1 MLSNCGTCGSD
12 RLVKVELARTLMNCV
27 IAWRWG
33 QDWSADNVRSVEGGN
48 FKLWIE
54 EHGQFEYSHW
64 RPRSLQ
70 KESIQSTEDIDPI
83 HPNPIQ

>member
-1 MLSNCGTCGSD
+1 MLSDCGTCGSD

-33 QDWSADNVRSVEGGN
+33 QDWSADNVSCGGEEGIRSVEGRN

-54 EHGQFEYSHW
+54 EHGLARHYYFSYVK
-64 RPRSLQ
+64 LTCY
-70 KESIQSTEDIDPI
+70 IYG
-83 HPNPIQ
+83 